1 MILGMSLSAF
11 TTLHVVIS
19 LVAIVVG
26 LAVVFGM
33 FGGHAMA
40 HWTALFLLATILTSV
55 TGFFFPA
62 AKLLPSHIVGL
73 ISLAVLGVAL
83 FALYSRRLAGSWRWV
98 YVVTAVLALYFNVFV
113 LVAQGFMKV
122 PALNALAPTQAEPP
136 FAIAQGVVMLLF
148 VVFGVIA
155 VRKFYPERLR
165 AA

>member
-1 MILGMSLSAF
+1 MILGMPVGTF
-11 TTLHVVIS
+11 TLLHVIIS

-26 LAVVFGM
+26 LIVVFGM
-33 FGGHAMA
+33 TVGHPMRA
-40 HWTALFLLATILTSV
+40 WTALFLLATILTSV

-83 FALYSRRLAGSWRWV
+83 FALYSRRLAGPWRWV
-98 YVVTAVLALYFNVFV
+98 YVITAVLALYFNVFV

-136 FAIAQGVVMLLF
+136 FVIAQGVVLLLF
-148 VVFGVIA
+148 VVLGVIA
-155 VRKFYPERLR
+155 VRKFHPERQT
-165 AA
+165 AV

>member
-40 HWTALFLLATILTSV
+40 PWTALFLLATILTSV

-98 YVVTAVLALYFNVFV
+98 YVVSAVLALYFNVFV